1 MGIKGSNEVSEGLSA
16 VYQFEHSINT
26 STADQTAGRLSYVGL
41 SGGFGTLTVGQV
53 WGAAYNNSGGLR
65 DINNYY
71 GGSDVT
77 GGGRVGSA
85 VSYAFSSGPAGFQV
99 DAIMDSAK
107 DTGDTVDQLGFGMT
121 ISLGDF
127 GKLGLAYEN
136 VEDSMMDAM
145 MTGTPS
151 MFAGEAVLK
160 ATEDKL
166 DYSGLVVKDKTSRKA
181 IDGTVASIAS
191 TLTINDGLLEGQTMM
206 VSLMQVYSK
215 AGATNIPDS
224 FDEVTKH
231 TDGKFYASDCVSA
244 TGLDKDCTTKTWAY
258 VGTENDDAA
267 KKGVKSTHTV
277 YVPEQNDLATFED
290 EKITTA
296 ATTKDKMV
304 KVVSYQED
312 NRANQEVGTTDLPVL
327 VVSDASWNTLVGK
340 TVTVHTYTPNN
351 ATSTTEA
358 DESKTPVTVYASV
371 TTTDGTS
378 TTTYYIE
385 NPTTG
390 AITAIPDTEVKAGTI
405 ALAKAN
411 NALLADYKTSTT
423 VPDTHTIVS
432 LTAKQVSDTSEES
445 DSYVISHEVTV
456 KTKDMTYGHTSKH
469 VSAQFNLGVLTL
481 GLGFTETENNDPM
494 KPMDSKTTYLGASGS
509 IGDTGM
515 SWVAQARN
523 KEAYNAAG
531 KFVESSPWTVGIGKS
546 LGDGARMFVEHQN
559 SDDGNGGSSV
569 IGLRADF

>member
-1 MGIKGSNEVSEGLSA
+1 MGIKGSNEVSEGLTA

-26 STADQTAGRLSYVGL
+26 STADQTGGRLSYVGL
-41 SGGFGTLTVGQV
+41 SGGFGTLTLGQV

-65 DINNYY
+65 DINNFY

-77 GGGRVGSA
+77 GGGRVGNA
-85 VSYAFSSGPAGFQV
+85 VSYAFSSGAAGFQV
-99 DAIMDSAK
+99 DAIMDSEK

-121 ISLGDF
+121 INLGEF

-136 VEDSMMDAM
+136 VENAMMDKM
-145 MTGTPS
+145 VMGTPS

-160 ATEDKL
+160 ATGDKL
-166 DYSGLVVKDKTSRKA
+166 DYSGLVVKDETSRKA
-181 IDGTVASIAS
+181 INGAVASIAS
-191 TLTINDGLLEGQTMM
+191 TLTINDGLLEGETMM

-215 AGATNIPDS
+215 AGATNIPES
-224 FDEVTKH
+224 FDKVTKNKA
-231 TDGKFYASDCVSA
+231 DGKFYASDCVSD
-244 TGLDKDCTTKTWAY
+244 TGISADCTTKTWAY
-258 VGTENDDAA
+258 VGTENVD
-267 KKGVKSTHTV
+267 KVNKGVTSTHTV
-277 YVPEQNDLATFED
+277 YVPDQNDLAAFSTD
-290 EKITTA
+290 KIRTA
-296 ATTKDKMV
+296 ATMTTKTVQVISTSVAGPPVANYEVNDDAYSIRIVAGGEWNALSGKILTEHTYTGVDDDETSVTVYSYVDKRNPDEPMTKYV
-304 KVVSYQED
+304 DATTGADITANVRDGKVALAADNTVLPNYGNSDED
-312 NRANQEVGTTDLPVL
+312 NRADADDNHTVVTLAPVQVL
-327 VVSDASWNTLVGK
+327 D
-340 TVTVHTYTPNN
+340 
-351 ATSTTEA
+351 TEA
-358 DESKTPVTVYASV
+358 V
-371 TTTDGTS
+371 
-378 TTTYYIE
+378 I
-385 NPTTG
+385 
-390 AITAIPDTEVKAGTI
+390 
-405 ALAKAN
+405 
-411 NALLADYKTSTT
+411 
-423 VPDTHTIVS
+423 
-432 LTAKQVSDTSEES
+432 
-445 DSYVISHEVTV
+445 DSYEITHEVTV

-559 SDDGNGGSSV
+559 SDDGKGGSSV